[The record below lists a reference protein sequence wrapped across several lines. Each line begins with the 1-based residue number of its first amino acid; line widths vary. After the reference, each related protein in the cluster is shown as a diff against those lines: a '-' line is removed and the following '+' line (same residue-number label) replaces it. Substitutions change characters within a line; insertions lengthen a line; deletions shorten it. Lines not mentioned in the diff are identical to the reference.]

1 MRLALTILLSLV
13 LLALGFALGGLKP
26 RREIAE
32 LRAEVTKL
40 EDDVKQ
46 ANERSATR
54 RALSFLPLPGLE
66 RLSEGQRGEREQ
78 GADTDDSERRRSGRW
93 WRSYRPERDR
103 RGDASPDAGDRP
115 RTPEQRMERFNTI
128 ADAQKIRADQ
138 SRQALREQARLDEPQ
153 VQAVNQLL
161 GTMNE
166 RLAPHAEVLLDL
178 VDSDVPP
185 EPTELLFISREVAS
199 ILYDTQAEFEDTVGA
214 SSMREVDDQ
223 ARQVWNYVDLEMFRA
238 AAERLAE
245 RRAREP
251 SAGAEPT
258 R

>member
-1 MRLALTILLSLV
+1 
-13 LLALGFALGGLKP
+13 
-26 RREIAE
+26 
-32 LRAEVTKL
+32 
-40 EDDVKQ
+40 
-46 ANERSATR
+46 
-54 RALSFLPLPGLE
+54 
-66 RLSEGQRGEREQ
+66 
-78 GADTDDSERRRSGRW
+78 
-93 WRSYRPERDR
+93 
-103 RGDASPDAGDRP
+103 
-115 RTPEQRMERFNTI
+115 MERFNTI